1 VSEDDAP
8 QHPPDTGGSGPGTVV
23 AGRYEV
29 VARLGAG
36 TFGEVIHARDRLLG
50 REVALKRVRLEAF
63 AEPGQLEEVQ
73 QRFLREAQVA
83 ARLRH
88 PGIVTTHDILSDDS
102 GSYIVME
109 LVEGRTLQSV
119 ILEQGPLGLEDS
131 VAVLEQ
137 VAAALDH
144 AHGQGIV
151 HRDVKPANVMIEPSG
166 RVRVMDFG
174 IAKLETGADL
184 TSAGLI
190 LGTPNYM
197 PPEQARGEPVD
208 ARADVFSLGCV
219 LYECLS
225 GQRPFHAETA
235 TGVLVKVLTEGPAPL
250 DAARLGLSPDV
261 NDVLRRAMAKEPRQ
275 RYASGGE
282 LMSALRAAARLPP
295 ASGLRPA
302 AVVAAEPEVD
312 GELELLAEDDAER
325 TAVSRR
331 AGGTMV
337 ARPGPVPS
345 PSAPALPGRSRLLA
359 AVLVLLAAG
368 GVLYVA
374 HGFRPTPSAEPGAD
388 SGALVQREEPGL
400 LGRLLGRQPRL
411 IVTAPASSS
420 LSLSLSTPLTSETA
434 EEGDRFEAVVS
445 QAVVVEG
452 VEAIPAGARAAG
464 HVSRV
469 QPAGA
474 PTGRGELALELDR
487 LTLEDGQTLPI
498 RTEARLYRGR
508 SGEGVDDKI
517 AGALS
522 SIGSAV
528 GGLFGGR
535 KRPSAAHGEEAI
547 LAPGRA
553 LTFKLAE
560 PVRVSRPGGS

>member
-1 VSEDDAP
+1 
-8 QHPPDTGGSGPGTVV
+8 VV
-23 AGRYEV
+23 AGRYEI

-63 AEPGQLEEVQ
+63 AEPGQLEEVK

-144 AHGQGIV
+144 AHAQGIV
-151 HRDVKPANVMIEPSG
+151 HRDVKPANVMIEGSG

-184 TSAGLI
+184 TSSGLI

-235 TGVLVKVLTEGPAPL
+235 TAVLVKVLTEGPAPL

-282 LMSALRAAARLPP
+282 LMSALRAAAGLPP
-295 ASGLRPA
+295 ASGARPA
-302 AVVAAEPEVD
+302 VVAAAEPEVD

-331 AGGTMV
+331 PGGTMA
-337 ARPGPVPS
+337 ARPGPAPS
-345 PSAPALPGRSRLLA
+345 SPALPSRSRLLA
-359 AVLVLLAAG
+359 AVLVLVAAG

-374 HGFRPTPSAEPGAD
+374 NGFRPKPTAEPGGD
-388 SGALVQREEPGL
+388 SASLVQREEPGL
-400 LGRLLGRQPRL
+400 LGRLLGREPRL
-411 IVTAPASSS
+411 IVTVPASSS
-420 LSLSLSTPLTSETA
+420 LRLSLTTPLSSETA
-434 EEGDRFEAVVS
+434 EEGDRFEAVSS
-445 QAVVVEG
+445 QATVVEG
-452 VEAIPAGARAAG
+452 IEAIPVGARAAG

-474 PTGRGELALELDR
+474 PTGRGELTLELDR

-517 AGALS
+517 AGALAN
-522 SIGSAV
+522 IGSAV

-535 KRPSAAHGEEAI
+535 KRPSASHGEEAI
-547 LAPGRA
+547 LGPGTA

-560 PVRVSRPGGS
+560 PVRVTRPGGS